1 MCRYGAMCERNYC
14 MFKHDQN
21 DIETVESEKD
31 KEEDFNFQTTVNVE
45 DVSKIVEVDNDDETE
60 EIFEQDYELSN
71 TTFVN
76 PSQDEPISSNAIF
89 GCDNCDFKAATKDIL
104 RNHKQTNHNWCCICY
119 SSFKNQDK
127 LKTHIKDLHTKWPM
141 KQDWTRNNV
150 KEMSL
155 DKTNK
160 SFGLILVTVVT
171 WIQ

>member
-1 MCRYGAMCERNYC
+1 MQISHENGKFYCHFFNNRKTCPYADKCVFLHEDSKMCRYGALCERNYC

-31 KEEDFNFQTTVNVE
+31 KEEDFNFETTVNVE
-45 DVSKIVEVDNDDETE
+45 DVSKIVDVDNDDETE

-127 LKTHIKDLHTKWPM
+127 LKTHIKDLHTK
-141 KQDWTRNNV
+141 
-150 KEMSL
+150 
-155 DKTNK
+155 
-160 SFGLILVTVVT
+160 
-171 WIQ
+171 